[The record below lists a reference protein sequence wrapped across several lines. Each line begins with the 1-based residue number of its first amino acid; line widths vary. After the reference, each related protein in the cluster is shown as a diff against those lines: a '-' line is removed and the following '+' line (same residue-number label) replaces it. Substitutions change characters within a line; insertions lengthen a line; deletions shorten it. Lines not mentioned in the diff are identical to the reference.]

1 MIFEEIKRT
10 FLRSTRQLG
19 KVDSFEEF
27 DVDQKLIRDM
37 NLVNVA
43 IKGFT
48 FVVDGSERYYVFYH
62 NQYNQLQ
69 FTRAKE
75 GIKKELIKVLYYR
88 DFSLRLTGDVMDRSD
103 IAGKLCELF
112 LNRNAR
118 QDIFQIVD
126 KFHMQYKLPG
136 SKKEYSIGYKV
147 IRYDKIRMLFDAEV
161 VITVTDKGI
170 KGTFETI
177 EYNCL
182 FINNKFNNAYQASN
196 NVAVTMAD
204 IFGE

>member
-1 MIFEEIKRT
+1 MTFEEIKHT
-10 FLRSTRQLG
+10 FLSSTRQLG
-19 KVDSFEEF
+19 KVDNFEEF

-37 NLVNVA
+37 NLVNVY

-48 FVVDGSERYYVFYH
+48 FVVGGTERYYVFYH
-62 NQYNQLQ
+62 NQNNQIQ

-88 DFSLRLTGDVMDRSD
+88 DFSLRLTGDVVDRSD
-103 IAGKLCELF
+103 LAGKLCELF

-126 KFHMQYKLPG
+126 KFHMQHKTPG

-147 IRYDKIRMLFDAEV
+147 TRYDKIRMLFDADV
-161 VITVTDKGI
+161 VITVTDKGVNG
-170 KGTFETI
+170 KFETM

-182 FINNKFNNAYQASN
+182 FINNKFNSAYQASN
-196 NVAVTMAD
+196 NIAVTMAD